1 MVSTKDLLGIAGR
14 AARDAAE
21 YLRSVTVP
29 RDPTTWST
37 KGPSDFVTEVD
48 RTAERMIAD
57 VLLASTP
64 DAAMLGEELSPEAS
78 SAELTWVVDPLD
90 GTTNFL
96 HGYPAYAVSIAAA
109 VDGRVVAGV
118 IFDVIH
124 DQLYQAEAG
133 EGAWLDGRRLSTS
146 AITDPRHALVGTG
159 FPFKHRD
166 RLPEYLRQFADI
178 LLSTSGIRRAGSAAL
193 DLAHVAAGRLDGFWE
208 LALAPWDIAAG
219 ALLVR
224 ESGGHVTD
232 LEGRDIAVEH
242 TAIIAGNPDIH
253 GWLLERLAQGHDPG
267 PNPLSQMSEP

>member
-14 AARDAAE
+14 AAQDAAE
-21 YLRSVTVP
+21 YLRSVAVP
-29 RDPTTWST
+29 RDPAGWST
-37 KGPSDFVTEVD
+37 KGPADFVTEVD

-64 DAAMLGEELSPEAS
+64 GAAILGEEFSPIAT
-78 SAELTWVVDPLD
+78 SAGLTWVVDPLD

-96 HGYPAYAVSIAAA
+96 HGYQAYAVSIAAA

-118 IFDVIH
+118 VLDVIH
-124 DQLYQAEAG
+124 DRLYQAEEG
-133 EGAWLDGRRLSTS
+133 GGAWLDGGRLSTS
-146 AITDPRHALVGTG
+146 TITEAHHALIGTG

-166 RLPEYLRQFADI
+166 RLQDYFRQFPDI

-193 DLAHVAAGRLDGFWE
+193 DLADVAAGRLDGFWE

-219 ALLVR
+219 TLLVR

-232 LEGRDIAVEH
+232 LAGRDIAVEH
-242 TAIIAGNPDIH
+242 TPVVAGNPAIH
-253 GWLLERLAQGHDPG
+253 AWLLTRLSDAPSSEAG
-267 PNPLSQMSEP
+267 PSQPPTE

>member
-21 YLRSVTVP
+21 YIRSVTLP
-29 RDPTTWST
+29 RDPAAWST
-37 KGPSDFVTEVD
+37 KGPADFVTEVD

-64 DAAMLGEELSPEAS
+64 EAALLGEELSPEAA

-109 VDGRVVAGV
+109 VGGRVMAGV
-118 IFDVIH
+118 ILDVVH
-124 DQLYQAEAG
+124 DRLYEAEAG
-133 EGAWLDGRRLSTS
+133 QGAWLDGRRLSTS
-146 AITDPRHALVGTG
+146 AITDPTHALIGTG

-166 RLPEYLRQFADI
+166 RMPEYFRQFPDI

-193 DLAHVAAGRLDGFWE
+193 DLADVAAGRLDGFWE

-219 ALLVR
+219 VLLVR

-242 TAIIAGNPDIH
+242 TAVVAGNPAIH
-253 GWLLERLAQGHDPG
+253 RWLLERLA
-267 PNPLSQMSEP
+267 

>member
-21 YLRSVTVP
+21 YLRTVVLP
-29 RDPTTWST
+29 RDPAAWLT

-57 VLLASTP
+57 VILASTP
-64 DAAMLGEELSPEAS
+64 DAAMLGEELSPDAAS
-78 SAELTWVVDPLD
+78 ADLTWVVDPLD

-109 VDGRVVAGV
+109 VDGRVVVGV
-118 IFDVIH
+118 ILDVIQ
-124 DQLYQAEAG
+124 DRLYQAEAG
-133 EGAWLDGRRLSTS
+133 EGAWLDGQRLSTS
-146 AITDPRHALVGTG
+146 AITNPQHALIGTG

-166 RLPEYLRQFADI
+166 RLPEYLRQFPDI
-178 LLSTSGIRRAGSAAL
+178 LSSTSGIRRVGSAAL
-193 DLAHVAAGRLDGFWE
+193 DLADVAAGRLDGFWE

-232 LEGRDIAVEH
+232 LAGRDVAVEH
-242 TAIIAGNPDIH
+242 TPVVAGNPAIH
-253 GWLLERLAQGHDPG
+253 GWLLKRLAQGHDPD
-267 PNPLSQMSEP
+267 PNPQSQTSRP

>member
-21 YLRSVTVP
+21 YLRTVALP
-29 RDPTTWST
+29 QDPAAWLT
-37 KGPSDFVTEVD
+37 KGPADFVTEVD

-57 VLLASTP
+57 VILASTP
-64 DAAMLGEELSPEAS
+64 DAAMLGEELSPDAAS
-78 SAELTWVVDPLD
+78 ADLTWVVDPLD

-109 VDGRVVAGV
+109 VDGRVVVGV
-118 IFDVIH
+118 ILDVIH
-124 DQLYQAEAG
+124 DRLYQAEAG

-146 AITDPRHALVGTG
+146 AITDPQHALIGTG

-166 RLPEYLRQFADI
+166 RLPEYLRQFPDI

-193 DLAHVAAGRLDGFWE
+193 DLADVATGRLDGFWE

-232 LEGRDIAVEH
+232 LAGRDITAEH
-242 TAIIAGNPDIH
+242 TPVVAGNPAIH
-253 GWLLERLAQGHDPG
+253 GWLLERLAQGHDTD
-267 PNPLSQMSEP
+267 PNPPISNE